1 MPFLPKERILPEN
14 RSLPILT
21 LDDSHDEAPGC
32 AVDVVKTRQTS
43 EGCRTILASDESEAS
58 VLRGDDRTM
67 RGARTQLRCLGLA
80 SLLICGCLRHA
91 STPPAVVNESDQS
104 HYQNLAKQIEYPV
117 ESAASEVYPASSA
130 SSDILL
136 AATPSPLS
144 LATPEAEEY
153 LELSLEE
160 TVHLA
165 LANSQILRDL
175 GGTVLR
181 APDGSRSKS
190 DPSIVETDPRFGIE
204 GALSAFDAN
213 FTSNFS
219 FEKNDRAL
227 NNVFFGG
234 GTRIL
239 KQDFATWQTQVAKT
253 GATGTQY
260 ALKNYTQYDANN
272 APGNFVGSAFTTWY
286 DLEARHPLLQGS
298 GTRFNRLAGPNAQPG
313 AINGVVIARINS
325 DVALVDFE
333 VGVRNF
339 ASDVE
344 NTYWDLYFAYRDLD
358 AKVSARNT
366 ALDTWRRIHALYE
379 RGRRGGEAEKEA
391 QAREQYFRF
400 EEEAQNALHGKLVD
414 GTRTNN
420 GSTGGTFRG
429 TGGVYVVERRLRL
442 LTGLPISDGRLI
454 RPTEEPLKAKLIFD
468 WEASLVEGL
477 SRRAELRRQKW
488 LIVKRE
494 AELEANQNF
503 LKPQLD
509 IIGRYR
515 FRGFGKDLYPNGGT
529 GNFNNANS
537 DLVSGNFQEWQTGLE
552 LTFPIGFRQAYSAV
566 RHSELQLSRER
577 AVLQEQE
584 RTVVFDLSNAISEA
598 DRAYA
603 IYETNTNRRM
613 AAAEQVVAVQTAFE
627 ADNATLDSVLDA
639 QRRLSDA
646 EVSYYRSL
654 VEYQLAV
661 KNVQLEKGTLLEYN
675 EIFLNE
681 GAWPSQAYDDAE
693 FREWTRGE
701 PRNPSGSIAPRVS
714 EGIYPQRQSPSDGF
728 LLPEPAAT
736 ESEVNHLLESED
748 SSVPAVDSQPPET

>member
-1 MPFLPKERILPEN
+1 
-14 RSLPILT
+14 
-21 LDDSHDEAPGC
+21 
-32 AVDVVKTRQTS
+32 
-43 EGCRTILASDESEAS
+43 
-58 VLRGDDRTM
+58 M
-67 RGARTQLRCLGLA
+67 RRARTQLRWMGLA
-80 SLLICGCLRHA
+80 SLMVCGCLRHA
-91 STPPAVVNESDQS
+91 STPPVVVDESDNV
-104 HYQNLAKQIEYPV
+104 HYQNLAKQIELPV
-117 ESAASEVYPASSA
+117 ESTASDEYPESSV
-130 SSDILL
+130 SHGILM
-136 AATPSPLS
+136 AATPSPRS

-181 APDGSRSKS
+181 SPDGSRSKS
-190 DPSIVETDPRFGIE
+190 DPSIIETDPRFGIE

-239 KQDFATWQTQVAKT
+239 QQDFATWQTQVAKT
-253 GATGTQY
+253 GASGTKY
-260 ALKNYTQYDANN
+260 ALKNYTQYDSNN

-286 DLEARHPLLQGS
+286 DLEARQPLLQGA

-313 AINGVVIARINS
+313 VINGVVIARINS
-325 DVALVDFE
+325 DVALADFE

-358 AKVSARNT
+358 AKVSARNA

-429 TGGVYVVERRLRL
+429 AGGVYVVERRLRL

-454 RPTEEPLKAKLIFD
+454 RPIEEPLKAKLIFD

-477 SRRAELRRQKW
+477 SRRPELRRQKW
-488 LIVKRE
+488 LIQKRE
-494 AELEANQNF
+494 AELEANHNF

-515 FRGFGKDLYPNGGT
+515 FRGFGKDLFPNGGN
-529 GNFNNANS
+529 GQFNNANS

-552 LTFPIGFRQAYSAV
+552 LTFPIGFRQAYAAV
-566 RHSELQLSRER
+566 RHSELQLTRER
-577 AVLQEQE
+577 SVLHEQE
-584 RTVVFDLSNAISEA
+584 RTVVYDLSNAISEA
-598 DRAYA
+598 DRAFA

-613 AAAEQVVAVQTAFE
+613 AAAEQVSAVQTAFE
-627 ADNATLDSVLDA
+627 ADNASLDSVLDA

-654 VEYQLAV
+654 MEYQLAV

-681 GAWPSQAYDDAE
+681 GSWPSQAYADAE
-693 FREWTRGE
+693 FRESLRGE
-701 PRNPSGSIAPRVS
+701 PRNPTGSNAPRVS
-714 EGIYPQRQSPSDGF
+714 DGMYPQRQSPTDGF
-728 LLPEPAAT
+728 VFT
-736 ESEVNHLLESED
+736 E
-748 SSVPAVDSQPPET
+748 AVDSEGLPTNEMPSEGGPVIPQQNPAGDEPKAANDSVGEGRSERDGPALEFSPTELPVLFLE